1 MSSPFLERAVETF
14 VLINF
19 AVIGLSHAIAPR
31 AWVEYF
37 QWLHG
42 KGHAGVFAFAFIPL
56 TFGSLVAAFHPV
68 WHGAPLIMTFLGW
81 AQVFKGALYFAF
93 PAFGLKQLGRV
104 TPERAHL
111 FRWAGIAFLILTAVL
126 ARHLLPSDAFSRE

>member
-1 MSSPFLERAVETF
+1 MEKSIELF
-14 VLINF
+14 VLINL
-19 AVIGLSHAIAPR
+19 AVFGLSHLFAPR

-56 TFGSLVAAFHPV
+56 TFGSIIAAFHPV
-68 WHGAPLIMTFLGW
+68 WHGVPLIVTLLGW
-81 AQVFKGALYFAF
+81 AQVCKGALYFTF

-104 TPERAHL
+104 PLERAHL
-111 FRWAGIAFLILTAVL
+111 FRWAGGALLILTGLVGWS
-126 ARHLLPSDAFSRE
+126 LLRG